1 MLSSSQIGHC
11 AWAQGKLH
19 KHPAQPIPK
28 TPSIK
33 IAIQVKP
40 SRGQQ
45 IHGVRP
51 PASEGDGDGDGR
63 WVVCPSTLSL
73 LLCRWSLSL
82 FKHVSN
88 DPVACCCCCCCCYL
102 SCFFFFLLY
111 LYMHMPM
118 SMPFSACTTL
128 GLWWNRFTF
137 PPYSACALHFWS
149 VSLSWRGKPG
159 MATLGNRLQ
168 PWLSSEGGG
177 GTSVGS
183 GGNLSSH
190 PKTIS
195 GFLISSHVFWIF
207 PFISLYSF

>member
-1 MLSSSQIGHC
+1 MGWGRLLAKGMGMAMAGGLSAPRPCRCCC
-11 AWAQGKLH
+11 A
-19 KHPAQPIPK
+19 
-28 TPSIK
+28 
-33 IAIQVKP
+33 
-40 SRGQQ
+40 
-45 IHGVRP
+45 
-51 PASEGDGDGDGR
+51 GDP
-63 WVVCPSTLSL
+63 C
-73 LLCRWSLSL
+73 SL

-168 PWLSSEGGG
+168 PWLSSEDGA

-190 PKTIS
+190 PKTMS
-195 GFLISSHVFWIF
+195 GFLISLHVFWIF
-207 PFISLYSF
+207 PFIFLYSF